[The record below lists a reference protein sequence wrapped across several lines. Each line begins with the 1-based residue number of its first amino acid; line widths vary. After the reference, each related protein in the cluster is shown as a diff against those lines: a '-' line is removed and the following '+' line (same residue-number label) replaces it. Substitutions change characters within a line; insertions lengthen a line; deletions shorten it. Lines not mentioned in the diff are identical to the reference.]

1 MAQVVERTGISTNS
15 AALLHSMAKYFC
27 GQLGYLQYEYGLA
40 CKTVEVSFNPSR
52 QSRVGR

>member
-40 CKTVEVSFNPSR
+40 CKTMEVSFSLFLQP
-52 QSRVGR
+52 RVGR